1 MMMQN
6 TGSSTSSTQHG
17 SGSNRQPLMQTPRP
31 LSTAEFNR
39 LVAKRHQGQELTAQ
53 EKALM
58 KAQHDWNAQQ
68 FLAALK
74 AGVREGIE
82 TP

>member
-17 SGSNRQPLMQTPRP
+17 SGSNRQPLMGTPEP
-31 LSTAEFNR
+31 LPLPEYKR
-39 LVAKRHQGQELTAQ
+39 IMAKLHQGQKLTQQ
-53 EKALM
+53 EQALW
-58 KAQHDWNAQQ
+58 KAQDDWETQQ